1 MSQEDDLRG
10 LAKVIDFMRAISIL
24 FVLIH
29 CYWFCYELFREWN
42 ITYRCCGQ
50 NTDELSEEY
59 WTVLFIAMDQTLCCF
74 VLRLVMSGH
83 TWREGRENYM
93 EKHYN
98 TSCCGF
104 HHFLS

>member
-24 FVLIH
+24 FVWI
-29 CYWFCYELFREWN
+29 R
-42 ITYRCCGQ
+42 TP
-50 NTDELSEEY
+50 
-59 WTVLFIAMDQTLCCF
+59 LFIAMDQTLCCF
-74 VLRLVMSGH
+74 VLRLVMSGY

-98 TSCCGF
+98 TSSCGF
-104 HHFLS
+104 HLFLA